1 MKTRLFISM
10 LLLSVGSVLVAQGD
24 SFTVTGSIKTTEGKP
39 LKKVYV
45 YVLDKKEFAITDS
58 KGEFKLD
65 KLSNQDTLLMAI
77 PKVGNLK
84 IACESP
90 TINIEINK
98 SNVNVVSASDAAKLS
113 YIVSP
118 SEKRTGMGSYL
129 SREDIITSRARTL
142 TDLLRSRIPGVR
154 VSQSSA
160 APGGAVSTSVRG
172 MSSINSGTEP
182 LIILDGMQ
190 QSSLTDV
197 SNSLPVELIES
208 VEILKDGA
216 MYGARGAN
224 GVIIVTTRRGN

>member
-10 LLLSVGSVLVAQGD
+10 LLLSVASVLVAQGD
-24 SFTVTGSIKTTEGKP
+24 TFTVTGSIKTTEGKP

-90 TINIEINK
+90 TINISVGK
-98 SNVNVVSASDAAKLS
+98 TNVDVTSASDAAKLD

-118 SEKRTGMGSYL
+118 NERRTGMGSYL

-142 TDLLRSRIPGVR
+142 SDLLRSRIPGVR
-154 VSQSSA
+154 VNQGA
-160 APGGAVSTSVRG
+160 APGTGASTSVRG
-172 MSSINSGTEP
+172 QTSINSGTEP

-190 QSSLTDV
+190 QSSMMDV
-197 SNSLPVELIES
+197 SNSLPIEIIES

>member
-1 MKTRLFISM
+1 MKTRLFISL
-10 LLLSVGSVLVAQGD
+10 LLLSVASVLVAQD
-24 SFTVTGSIKTTEGKP
+24 TFTLTGSIKTTEGKP
-39 LKKVYV
+39 MKKVYV
-45 YVLDKKEFAITDS
+45 YVLDTKGYAITDA

-65 KLSNQDTLLMAI
+65 NISTKDTLLMSI

-90 TINIEINK
+90 TINISVSTAK
-98 SNVNVVSASDAAKLS
+98 VDVTSASDAAKIG

-118 SEKRTGMGSYL
+118 SERRTGMGSYL
-129 SREDIITSRARTL
+129 SREDIITSRARSL
-142 TDLLRSRIPGVR
+142 SDILRTRIPGVR
-154 VSQSSA
+154 VSQGA
-160 APGGAVSTSVRG
+160 APGAGARTSVRG
-172 MSSINSGTEP
+172 VSSINSGTEP

-190 QSSLTDV
+190 QSSMIDV
-197 SNSLPVELIES
+197 SNSVPIEIIES

>member
-10 LLLSVGSVLVAQGD
+10 LLLSVASVLVAQGD

-90 TINIEINK
+90 TINISVGK
-98 SNVNVVSASDAAKLS
+98 AKVDVTSASDAAKLN

-118 SEKRTGMGSYL
+118 NERRTSMGSYL

-142 TDLLRSRIPGVR
+142 SDLLRTRIPGV
-154 VSQSSA
+154 VVKQGA
-160 APGGAVSTSVRG
+160 APGSSARTSVRG
-172 MSSINSGTEP
+172 VSSITLPTEP
-182 LIILDGMQ
+182 LVILDGMEQ
-190 QSSLTDV
+190 PSMTDV
-197 SNSLPVELIES
+197 SNSLPVEIIES

-216 MYGARGAN
+216 MYGAKGAG